1 MVAPVELSPHKAREL
16 QSLTGLRA
24 LAASAVFVNHIGPWL
39 GGTPISSQWQSV
51 TYVAICGV
59 VAFFVLSGFLL
70 AQPESQRGGRRSFWR
85 RRAARILPVYWL
97 SLLVM
102 VAITVYYD
110 DRNPILRPVN
120 LVANTLLVQSWGPSG
135 TRASINLP
143 AWSLSVELLFY
154 ACLPLLLSPL
164 RVLIARAPRATLAT
178 FVALA
183 QLGALAVYEG
193 WVPAGFPP
201 AYLPVFLLG
210 VHAAVQPASW
220 HRIRPAA
227 AALVALVTVV
237 VSLQRDYFGVAA
249 VGMTV
254 LIASLAHADRHGAR
268 TLLQGRLARRLGVWS
283 YAFFLLHVPVGIVLL
298 HFVPAPTST
307 VRGLALAALQFLL
320 SWLAAAVT
328 FHVYEEPARR
338 WLVRTRDRPAV

>member
-1 MVAPVELSPHKAREL
+1 MVAPVELSPQKVREL
-16 QSLTGLRA
+16 RSLTGLRA
-24 LAASAVFVNHIGPWL
+24 LAASAVFINHIGPWL
-39 GGTPISSQWQSV
+39 GGTPISKQWQSI

-59 VAFFVLSGFLL
+59 IAFFVLSGYLL

-102 VAITVYYD
+102 VVITVYYD
-110 DRNPILRPVN
+110 DTNPILRPLN

-154 ACLPLLLSPL
+154 ACLPLLLGPL
-164 RVLIARAPRATLAT
+164 RRLIARAPWVTLAA
-178 FVALA
+178 FAALA
-183 QLGALAVYEG
+183 QLGALAVHEG

-220 HRIRPAA
+220 QRVRPAA
-227 AALVALVTVV
+227 AGLLALASVL
-237 VSLQRDYFGVAA
+237 VSLQGDYFGVAA
-249 VGMTV
+249 LGMTV
-254 LIASLAHADRHGAR
+254 LIASLAHADREGSR
-268 TLLQGRLARRLGVWS
+268 TLLQGEVARRLGVWS

-298 HFVPAPTST
+298 HFLPAPSST
-307 VRGLALAALQFLL
+307 LRGLVLAALQLLL

-328 FHVYEEPARR
+328 FHLYEEPARR
-338 WLVRTRDRPAV
+338 RLTRVRERPAV